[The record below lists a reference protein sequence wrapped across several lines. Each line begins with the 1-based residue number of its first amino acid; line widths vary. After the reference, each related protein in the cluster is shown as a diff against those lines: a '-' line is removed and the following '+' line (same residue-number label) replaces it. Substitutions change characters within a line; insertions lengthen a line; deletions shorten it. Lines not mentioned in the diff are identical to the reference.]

1 MYVSCKPRL
10 QFCQIEA
17 MFMVNS
23 MLVEL
28 QLSKCFPITEI
39 ASKKA
44 ITRSRGISCHV
55 IEQLAVVIE
64 LQSRVSCVLQKMRL
78 FRSLSLSYQKKDLWA
93 KTRQSFLLA

>member
-1 MYVSCKPRL
+1 MKQGNKKWHDIFLLFSQGTTLRYMYVSCKPRL

-64 LQSRVSCVLQKMRL
+64 LQSHASRVPQK
-78 FRSLSLSYQKKDLWA
+78 
-93 KTRQSFLLA
+93 